1 MVSIGRVSRILL
13 RTMTPQYKAIKTILD
28 SNNRI
33 FDESQVFDESQA
45 RQILDQ
51 LLPYS
56 AFWDDCRDD
65 ISGYIYGQ
73 LIRTIATSYEA
84 LGFFEKAVQI
94 ANDGV
99 LKMEEDSD
107 YHQNEKIAVY
117 EILGRCYSQLGDKEK
132 AVSAIEKIPYYNSFQ
147 LNTHWPRESF
157 YSFRSVSEY
166 SLQDLRNN
174 TVSLSSVST
183 FNDPVDSSFFPWIDK
198 QLRENNTDNARKMYL
213 EAMKEAFGKYRAR
226 CFVATRPLPL
236 NWEMAKVPRESFEN
250 VAPYCNTLM
259 WAHYSNYHKG
269 FCVEYNIPSDV
280 TCVDVRTKR
289 VVAMRPINYVD
300 YMPYKQELSFE
311 EAFLTKSKR
320 WEYEHE
326 ARMIYFKQGDNSANP
341 IVSLGTDYEKSI
353 RAVYIGMRCH
363 KEHEAEILDIMRAHP
378 SIPVY
383 RMKVSN
389 DDIYSLERELI
400 AGDIRETASYFSP
413 KKKPCWFCLFLEKV
427 MKTIGCKES

>member
-1 MVSIGRVSRILL
+1 
-13 RTMTPQYKAIKTILD
+13 MTPEYKSIKNILD
-28 SNNRI
+28 ANKHI
-33 FDESQVFDESQA
+33 ADVSQA
-45 RQILDQ
+45 RQLLAQ

-56 AFWDDCRDD
+56 AHWDDCRD
-65 ISGYIYGQ
+65 IIAGNIYGQ
-73 LIRTIATSYEA
+73 LIWSIATSYEV
-84 LGFFEKAVQI
+84 LGDYENAVQI

-99 LKMEEDSD
+99 LKIEEDSD
-107 YHQNEKIAVY
+107 YNPKVKSAIY

-132 AVSAIEKIPYYNSFQ
+132 TVSAIEKMPYYDSFQ
-147 LNTHWPRESF
+147 LNTHWPNESF

-166 SLQDLRNN
+166 SLADLRNN

-198 QLRENNTDNARKMYL
+198 QLREKSTDNARKIYL

-236 NWEMAKVPRESFEN
+236 NWKEAKAPRESFEN
-250 VAPYCNTLM
+250 VPPYCNTLM

-280 TCVDVRTKR
+280 AGVDVRTKR
-289 VVAMRPINYVD
+289 VVAMRPINYVNN
-300 YMPYKQELSFE
+300 MPYKQDLTFE

-326 ARMIYFKQGDNSANP
+326 VRMIYFKQGDNSANP
-341 IVSLGTDYEKSI
+341 VVSLGTDYEKSI

-400 AGDIRETASYFSP
+400 AGNRRETVSYISP
-413 KKKPCWFCLFLEKV
+413 KKKQCWFCRFWEKV
-427 MKTIGCKES
+427 MTKIGCK

>member
-1 MVSIGRVSRILL
+1 
-13 RTMTPQYKAIKTILD
+13 MTPEYKAIKNILD
-28 SNNRI
+28 ANKHI
-33 FDESQVFDESQA
+33 ADVSQA
-45 RQILDQ
+45 RQLLDQ

-56 AFWDDCRDD
+56 AHWDDCRD
-65 ISGYIYGQ
+65 IIAGNIYGQ
-73 LIRTIATSYEA
+73 LIWSIATGYEV
-84 LGFFEKAVQI
+84 LGDYENAVQI
-94 ANDGV
+94 ANDGI
-99 LKMEEDSD
+99 LKIEEDSD
-107 YHQNEKIAVY
+107 YNPKVKSAIY

-132 AVSAIEKIPYYNSFQ
+132 AVSAIEKMPYYDSFQ
-147 LNTHWPRESF
+147 LNTHWPNESF

-166 SLQDLRNN
+166 SLADLRNN

-198 QLRENNTDNARKMYL
+198 QLREKSTDNARKIYL

-226 CFVATRPLPL
+226 CFVAARPVPL
-236 NWEMAKVPRESFEN
+236 DWKEAKAPREYFEDTP
-250 VAPYCNTLM
+250 PYCNTLM

-280 TCVDVRTKR
+280 AGVDVQAKR
-289 VVAMRPINYVD
+289 VVAMRPINYID
-300 YMPYKQELSFE
+300 NMPYKQELSFE

-326 ARMIYFKQGDNSANP
+326 VRMIYFKQGDNSANP
-341 IVSLGTDYEKSI
+341 VVSLGTDYEKSI

-400 AGDIRETASYFSP
+400 AGNRRETVSYISP
-413 KKKPCWFCLFLEKV
+413 KKKQCWFCRFWEKV
-427 MKTIGCKES
+427 MTKIGCK

>member
-1 MVSIGRVSRILL
+1 MIWS
-13 RTMTPQYKAIKTILD
+13 
-28 SNNRI
+28 
-33 FDESQVFDESQA
+33 
-45 RQILDQ
+45 
-51 LLPYS
+51 
-56 AFWDDCRDD
+56 
-65 ISGYIYGQ
+65 
-73 LIRTIATSYEA
+73 IATSYEV
-84 LGFFEKAVQI
+84 LGDYENAVQI

-99 LKMEEDSD
+99 LKIEEDSD
-107 YHQNEKIAVY
+107 YNPKVKSAIY

-132 AVSAIEKIPYYNSFQ
+132 TVSAIEKMPYYDSFQ
-147 LNTHWPRESF
+147 LNTHWPNESF

-166 SLQDLRNN
+166 SLADLRNN

-198 QLRENNTDNARKMYL
+198 QLREKSTDNARKIYL

-236 NWEMAKVPRESFEN
+236 NWKEAKAPRESFEN
-250 VAPYCNTLM
+250 VPPYCNTLM

-280 TCVDVRTKR
+280 AGVDVRTKR

-300 YMPYKQELSFE
+300 NMPYKQDLTFE

-326 ARMIYFKQGDNSANP
+326 VRMIYFKQGDNSANP
-341 IVSLGTDYEKSI
+341 VVSLGTDYEKNI

-363 KEHEAEILDIMRAHP
+363 KEHEAEILDIMRVHP

-400 AGDIRETASYFSP
+400 AGNRRETVSYISP
-413 KKKPCWFCLFLEKV
+413 KKKQCWFCRFWEKV
-427 MKTIGCKES
+427 MTKIGCK

>member
-1 MVSIGRVSRILL
+1 
-13 RTMTPQYKAIKTILD
+13 MTPEYKAIKNIID
-28 SNNRI
+28 SNKI
-33 FDESQVFDESQA
+33 ISDENQA
-45 RQILDQ
+45 RQILAQ

-56 AFWDDCRDD
+56 AHWDDCRDFR
-65 ISGYIYGQ
+65 SGYIYGQ
-73 LIRTIATSYEA
+73 LIWVVSHCYFLQGDYNDAVHIAS
-84 LGFFEKAVQI
+84 
-94 ANDGV
+94 DGMQK
-99 LKMEEDSD
+99 LEEDSD
-107 YHQNEKIAVY
+107 YRWSEGSSILDL
-117 EILGRCYSQLGDKEK
+117 LGRCYGKLGDREK
-132 AVSAIEKIPYYNSFQ
+132 AVKAIEKIPYYDTFR
-147 LNTHWPRESF
+147 LNTHWSNESF
-157 YSFRSVSEY
+157 YSFRSISEY
-166 SLQDLRNN
+166 SLADLRNN

-198 QLRENNTDNARKMYL
+198 QLREKSTDDARKIYL

-236 NWEMAKVPRESFEN
+236 NWKDAKAPRESFEN
-250 VAPYCNTLM
+250 VPPYCNTLM

-280 TCVDVRTKR
+280 AGVNVPTKR

-300 YMPYKQELSFE
+300 NLPYKQELSFE

-326 ARMIYFKQGDNSANP
+326 VRMIYFKQGDNSANP
-341 IVSLGTDYEKSI
+341 VVSLGTDYEKSI

-400 AGDIRETASYFSP
+400 AGNRRETVSYISP
-413 KKKPCWFCLFLEKV
+413 KKKQCWFCRFWEKV
-427 MKTIGCKES
+427 MTKIGCK

>member
-1 MVSIGRVSRILL
+1 
-13 RTMTPQYKAIKTILD
+13 MTPEYKAIKNILD
-28 SNNRI
+28 ANKHI
-33 FDESQVFDESQA
+33 ADVSQA
-45 RQILDQ
+45 RQLLAQ

-56 AFWDDCRDD
+56 AHWDDCRD
-65 ISGYIYGQ
+65 IIAGNIYGQ
-73 LIRTIATSYEA
+73 LIWSIATGYEV
-84 LGFFEKAVQI
+84 LGDYENAVQI
-94 ANDGV
+94 ANDGI
-99 LKMEEDSD
+99 LKIEEDSD
-107 YHQNEKIAVY
+107 YNPKVKSAIY

-132 AVSAIEKIPYYNSFQ
+132 AVSAIEKMPYYDPFQ
-147 LNTHWPRESF
+147 LNTHWPNESF

-198 QLRENNTDNARKMYL
+198 QLREKSTDDARKIYL

-236 NWEMAKVPRESFEN
+236 NWEEAKAPRESFEN
-250 VAPYCNTLM
+250 VPPYCNTLM

-280 TCVDVRTKR
+280 AGVDVRTKR

-300 YMPYKQELSFE
+300 NMPYKQELSFE

-326 ARMIYFKQGDNSANP
+326 VRMIYFKQGDNSANP
-341 IVSLGTDYEKSI
+341 VVSLGNDYEKSI

-400 AGDIRETASYFSP
+400 AGNIRETVSSIAP
-413 KKKPCWFCLFLEKV
+413 KKKQCWFCRCLKKV
-427 MKTIGCKES
+427 VKAIGCK

>member
-1 MVSIGRVSRILL
+1 
-13 RTMTPQYKAIKTILD
+13 MTPEYKSIKNILD
-28 SNNRI
+28 SNKHI
-33 FDESQVFDESQA
+33 ADVSQA
-45 RQILDQ
+45 RQLLAQ

-56 AFWDDCRDD
+56 AHWDDCRD
-65 ISGYIYGQ
+65 IIAGNIYGK
-73 LIRTIATSYEA
+73 LIWSIATSYEV
-84 LGFFEKAVQI
+84 LGDYENAVQI

-99 LKMEEDSD
+99 LKIEEDSD
-107 YHQNEKIAVY
+107 YNPKVKSAIY
-117 EILGRCYSQLGDKEK
+117 EILGRCYSQRGDKEK
-132 AVSAIEKIPYYNSFQ
+132 TVSVIEKMPYYDSFQ
-147 LNTHWPRESF
+147 LNTHWPNESF

-166 SLQDLRNN
+166 SLADLRNN

-198 QLRENNTDNARKMYL
+198 QLREKSTDNARKIYL

-236 NWEMAKVPRESFEN
+236 NWKEAKAPRESFEN
-250 VAPYCNTLM
+250 VPPYCNTLM

-280 TCVDVRTKR
+280 AGVDVRTKR

-300 YMPYKQELSFE
+300 NMPYKQDLTFE

-326 ARMIYFKQGDNSANP
+326 VRMIYFKQGDNSANP
-341 IVSLGTDYEKSI
+341 VVSLGTDYEKSI

-363 KEHEAEILDIMRAHP
+363 NEHEAEILDIMRAHP

-400 AGDIRETASYFSP
+400 AGNRRETVSYISP
-413 KKKPCWFCLFLEKV
+413 KKKQCWFCRFWEKV
-427 MKTIGCKES
+427 MTKIGCK

>member
-1 MVSIGRVSRILL
+1 
-13 RTMTPQYKAIKTILD
+13 MTPEYKAIKNILD
-28 SNNRI
+28 ANKHI
-33 FDESQVFDESQA
+33 ADVSQA
-45 RQILDQ
+45 RQLLAQ

-56 AFWDDCRDD
+56 AHWDDCRDM
-65 ISGYIYGQ
+65 IAGNIYGQ
-73 LIRTIATSYEA
+73 LIWSIATSYEV
-84 LGFFEKAVQI
+84 LGDYENAVQI
-94 ANDGV
+94 ANDGI
-99 LKMEEDSD
+99 LKIEEDSD
-107 YHQNEKIAVY
+107 YNPKVKSAIY

-132 AVSAIEKIPYYNSFQ
+132 AVSAIEKMPYYDPFQ
-147 LNTHWPRESF
+147 LNTHWPNESF

-198 QLRENNTDNARKMYL
+198 QLREKSTDDARKIYL

-236 NWEMAKVPRESFEN
+236 NWEEAKAPRESFEN
-250 VAPYCNTLM
+250 VPPYCNTLM

-280 TCVDVRTKR
+280 AGVDVRTKR

-300 YMPYKQELSFE
+300 NMPYKQELSFE

-326 ARMIYFKQGDNSANP
+326 VRMIYFKQGDNSANP
-341 IVSLGTDYEKSI
+341 VVSLGNDYEKSI

-389 DDIYSLERELI
+389 NDIYSLERELI
-400 AGDIRETASYFSP
+400 AGNIRETVSSIAP
-413 KKKPCWFCLFLEKV
+413 KKKQCWFCRCLKIV
-427 MKTIGCKES
+427 VKAIGCK

>member
-1 MVSIGRVSRILL
+1 
-13 RTMTPQYKAIKTILD
+13 MTPEYKSIKNILD
-28 SNNRI
+28 SNKHI
-33 FDESQVFDESQA
+33 ADVSQA
-45 RQILDQ
+45 RQLLAQ

-56 AFWDDCRDD
+56 AHWDDCRD
-65 ISGYIYGQ
+65 IIAGNIYGK
-73 LIRTIATSYEA
+73 LIWSIATSYEV
-84 LGFFEKAVQI
+84 LGDYENAVQI

-99 LKMEEDSD
+99 LKIEEDSD
-107 YHQNEKIAVY
+107 YNPKVKSAIY

-132 AVSAIEKIPYYNSFQ
+132 TVSAIEKMPYYDSFQ
-147 LNTHWPRESF
+147 LNTHWPNESF

-166 SLQDLRNN
+166 SLADLRNN

-198 QLRENNTDNARKMYL
+198 QLREKSTDNARKIYL

-236 NWEMAKVPRESFEN
+236 NWKEAKAPRESFEN
-250 VAPYCNTLM
+250 VPPYCNTLM

-280 TCVDVRTKR
+280 AGVDVRTKR

-300 YMPYKQELSFE
+300 NMPYKQDLTFE

-326 ARMIYFKQGDNSANP
+326 VRMIYFKQGDNSANP
-341 IVSLGTDYEKSI
+341 VVSLGTDYEKSI

-363 KEHEAEILDIMRAHP
+363 NEHEAEILDIMRAHP

-400 AGDIRETASYFSP
+400 AGNRRETVSYISP
-413 KKKPCWFCLFLEKV
+413 KKKQCWFCRFWEKV
-427 MKTIGCKES
+427 MTKIGCK

>member
-1 MVSIGRVSRILL
+1 
-13 RTMTPQYKAIKTILD
+13 MTPEYKAIKNILD
-28 SNNRI
+28 ANKHI
-33 FDESQVFDESQA
+33 ADVSQA
-45 RQILDQ
+45 RQLLAQ

-56 AFWDDCRDD
+56 AHWDDCRD
-65 ISGYIYGQ
+65 IIAGNIYGQ
-73 LIRTIATSYEA
+73 LIWSIATGYEV
-84 LGFFEKAVQI
+84 LGDYENAVQI
-94 ANDGV
+94 ANDGI
-99 LKMEEDSD
+99 LKIEEDSD
-107 YHQNEKIAVY
+107 YNPKVKSAIY

-132 AVSAIEKIPYYNSFQ
+132 AVSAIEKMPYYDPFQ
-147 LNTHWPRESF
+147 LNTHWPNESF

-183 FNDPVDSSFFPWIDK
+183 FNDPVDSSFFSWIDK
-198 QLRENNTDNARKMYL
+198 QLREKSTDDARKIYL
-213 EAMKEAFGKYRAR
+213 EAMKDAFGKYRAR

-236 NWEMAKVPRESFEN
+236 NWEEAKAPRESFEN
-250 VAPYCNTLM
+250 VPPYCNTLM

-280 TCVDVRTKR
+280 AGVDVRTKR

-300 YMPYKQELSFE
+300 NMPYKQELSFE

-326 ARMIYFKQGDNSANP
+326 VRMIYFKQGDNSANP
-341 IVSLGTDYEKSI
+341 VVSLGNDYEKSI

-400 AGDIRETASYFSP
+400 AGNIRETVSSIAP
-413 KKKPCWFCLFLEKV
+413 KKKQCWFCRCLKKV
-427 MKTIGCKES
+427 VKAIGCK

>member
-1 MVSIGRVSRILL
+1 
-13 RTMTPQYKAIKTILD
+13 MTPEYKAIKNILD
-28 SNNRI
+28 ANKHI
-33 FDESQVFDESQA
+33 ADVSQA
-45 RQILDQ
+45 RQLLAQ

-56 AFWDDCRDD
+56 AHWDDCRD
-65 ISGYIYGQ
+65 IIAGNIYGQ
-73 LIRTIATSYEA
+73 LIWSIATGYEV
-84 LGFFEKAVQI
+84 LGDYENAVQI
-94 ANDGV
+94 ANDGI
-99 LKMEEDSD
+99 LKIEEDSD
-107 YHQNEKIAVY
+107 YNPKVKSAIY

-132 AVSAIEKIPYYNSFQ
+132 AVSAIEKMPYYDPFQ
-147 LNTHWPRESF
+147 LNTHWPNESF

-198 QLRENNTDNARKMYL
+198 QLREKSTDDARKIYL

-236 NWEMAKVPRESFEN
+236 NWEEAKAPRESFEN
-250 VAPYCNTLM
+250 VPPYFNTLM

-280 TCVDVRTKR
+280 AGVDVRTKR

-300 YMPYKQELSFE
+300 NMPYKQELSFE

-326 ARMIYFKQGDNSANP
+326 VRMIYFKQGDNSANP
-341 IVSLGTDYEKSI
+341 VVSLGNDYEKSI

-400 AGDIRETASYFSP
+400 AGNIRETVSSIAP
-413 KKKPCWFCLFLEKV
+413 KKKQCWFCRCLKKV
-427 MKTIGCKES
+427 VKAIGCK

>member
-1 MVSIGRVSRILL
+1 MIL
-13 RTMTPQYKAIKTILD
+13 
-28 SNNRI
+28 
-33 FDESQVFDESQA
+33 
-45 RQILDQ
+45 
-51 LLPYS
+51 
-56 AFWDDCRDD
+56 
-65 ISGYIYGQ
+65 
-73 LIRTIATSYEA
+73 
-84 LGFFEKAVQI
+84 
-94 ANDGV
+94 
-99 LKMEEDSD
+99 
-107 YHQNEKIAVY
+107 
-117 EILGRCYSQLGDKEK
+117 
-132 AVSAIEKIPYYNSFQ
+132 FQ
-147 LNTHWPRESF
+147 LHTHWPNESF

-198 QLRENNTDNARKMYL
+198 QLREKSTDDARKIYL

-236 NWEMAKVPRESFEN
+236 NWEEAKAPRESFEN
-250 VAPYCNTLM
+250 VPPYCNTLM

-280 TCVDVRTKR
+280 AGVDVRTKR

-300 YMPYKQELSFE
+300 NMPYKQELSFE

-326 ARMIYFKQGDNSANP
+326 VRMIYFKQGDNSANP
-341 IVSLGTDYEKSI
+341 VVSLGNDYEKSI

-389 DDIYSLERELI
+389 NDIYSLERELI
-400 AGDIRETASYFSP
+400 AGNIRETVSSIVP
-413 KKKPCWFCLFLEKV
+413 KKKQCWFCRCLKIV
-427 MKTIGCKES
+427 VKAIGCK

>member
-1 MVSIGRVSRILL
+1 
-13 RTMTPQYKAIKTILD
+13 MTPEYIYIKNILD
-28 SNNRI
+28 ANKLIADVN
-33 FDESQVFDESQA
+33 QA
-45 RQILDQ
+45 RQLLAQ

-56 AFWDDCRDD
+56 AYWDDCRDD
-65 ISGYIYGQ
+65 IAGYIFGQ
-73 LIRTIATSYEA
+73 LIWAIATSYEV
-84 LGFFEKAVQI
+84 LGDYENAVQI
-94 ANDGV
+94 ASDGI
-99 LKMEEDSD
+99 LKMEADSD
-107 YHQNEKIAVY
+107 YYWNEKSTIY
-117 EILGRCYSQLGDKEK
+117 EILGQCYSQLGDKEK
-132 AVSAIEKIPYYNSFQ
+132 TVSAIEKMPYYDSFQ
-147 LNTHWPRESF
+147 LNTHWPNESF

-166 SLQDLRNN
+166 SLADLRNN

-198 QLRENNTDNARKMYL
+198 QLREKSTDDARKIYL

-226 CFVATRPLPL
+226 CFVATQPLPL
-236 NWEMAKVPRESFEN
+236 NWKEAKAPRESFEN
-250 VAPYCNTLM
+250 VPPYCNTLM

-280 TCVDVRTKR
+280 AGVDVRTKR

-300 YMPYKQELSFE
+300 NMPYKQDLTFE

-326 ARMIYFKQGDNSANP
+326 VRMIYFKQGDNSANP
-341 IVSLGTDYEKSI
+341 VVSLGTDYEKSI

-400 AGDIRETASYFSP
+400 AGNRRETVSYISP
-413 KKKPCWFCLFLEKV
+413 KKKQCWFCRFWEKV
-427 MKTIGCKES
+427 MTKIGCK

>member
-1 MVSIGRVSRILL
+1 
-13 RTMTPQYKAIKTILD
+13 MTPEYKSIKNILD
-28 SNNRI
+28 ANKHI
-33 FDESQVFDESQA
+33 ADVSQA
-45 RQILDQ
+45 RQLLAQ

-56 AFWDDCRDD
+56 AHWDDCRD
-65 ISGYIYGQ
+65 IIAGNIYGR
-73 LIRTIATSYEA
+73 LIWSIATSYEV
-84 LGFFEKAVQI
+84 LGDYENAVQI
-94 ANDGV
+94 ANDGI
-99 LKMEEDSD
+99 LKIEEDS
-107 YHQNEKIAVY
+107 YYNPKVKSAIY
-117 EILGRCYSQLGDKEK
+117 EIIGWCYSQLGDKEK
-132 AVSAIEKIPYYNSFQ
+132 TVSAIEKMPYYDSFQ
-147 LNTHWPRESF
+147 LNTHWPNESF

-166 SLQDLRNN
+166 SLADLRNN
-174 TVSLSSVST
+174 TVSLSSMST

-198 QLRENNTDNARKMYL
+198 QLREKSTDDARKIYL

-226 CFVATRPLPL
+226 CFVATRPLSL
-236 NWEMAKVPRESFEN
+236 NWKEAKAPRESFEN
-250 VAPYCNTLM
+250 VPPYCNTLM

-280 TCVDVRTKR
+280 AGVDVRTKR

-300 YMPYKQELSFE
+300 NMPYKQDLTFE

-326 ARMIYFKQGDNSANP
+326 VRMIYFKQGDNSANP
-341 IVSLGTDYEKSI
+341 VVSLGTDYEKSI

-363 KEHEAEILDIMRAHP
+363 KEHEAEILDIMMAHP

-400 AGDIRETASYFSP
+400 A
-413 KKKPCWFCLFLEKV
+413 
-427 MKTIGCKES
+427 

>member
-1 MVSIGRVSRILL
+1 
-13 RTMTPQYKAIKTILD
+13 MTPEYKSIKNILD
-28 SNNRI
+28 ANKHI
-33 FDESQVFDESQA
+33 ADVSQA
-45 RQILDQ
+45 RQLLAQ

-56 AFWDDCRDD
+56 AHRDDCRD
-65 ISGYIYGQ
+65 IIAGNIYGR
-73 LIRTIATSYEA
+73 LIWSIATSYEV
-84 LGFFEKAVQI
+84 LGDYENAVQI
-94 ANDGV
+94 ANDGI
-99 LKMEEDSD
+99 LKIEEDSD
-107 YHQNEKIAVY
+107 YNPKVKSAIY
-117 EILGRCYSQLGDKEK
+117 EIIGRCYSQLGDKEK
-132 AVSAIEKIPYYNSFQ
+132 TVSAIEKMPYYDSFQ
-147 LNTHWPRESF
+147 LNTRWPNESF

-166 SLQDLRNN
+166 SLADLRNN

-198 QLRENNTDNARKMYL
+198 QLREKSTDDARKIYL

-236 NWEMAKVPRESFEN
+236 NWKEAKAPRESFEN
-250 VAPYCNTLM
+250 VPPYCNTLM

-280 TCVDVRTKR
+280 AGVDARTKR

-300 YMPYKQELSFE
+300 NMPYKQDLTFE

-326 ARMIYFKQGDNSANP
+326 VRMIYFKQGDNSANP
-341 IVSLGTDYEKSI
+341 VVSLGTDYEKSI

-400 AGDIRETASYFSP
+400 AGNRRETVSYISP
-413 KKKPCWFCLFLEKV
+413 KKKQCWFCRFWEKV
-427 MKTIGCKES
+427 MTKIGCK

>member
-1 MVSIGRVSRILL
+1 
-13 RTMTPQYKAIKTILD
+13 MTPEYKSIKNILD
-28 SNNRI
+28 ANKLVA
-33 FDESQVFDESQA
+33 DENQA
-45 RQILDQ
+45 RQLLAQ

-56 AFWDDCRDD
+56 AHWDDCRDD
-65 ISGYIYGQ
+65 IAGYIYGQ
-73 LIRTIATSYEA
+73 LIWAIATSYEV
-84 LGFFEKAVQI
+84 LGDYENAVQI
-94 ANDGV
+94 ASDGI
-99 LKMEEDSD
+99 LKMEADSD
-107 YHQNEKIAVY
+107 YHWNEKSTIY

-132 AVSAIEKIPYYNSFQ
+132 AVSAIEKMPYYDPFQ
-147 LNTHWPRESF
+147 LNTHWPNESF

-166 SLQDLRNN
+166 SLADLRNN

-198 QLRENNTDNARKMYL
+198 QLREKSADDARKIYL

-236 NWEMAKVPRESFEN
+236 NWKEAKAPRESFEN
-250 VAPYCNTLM
+250 VPPYCNTLM

-280 TCVDVRTKR
+280 AGVDVRTKR

-300 YMPYKQELSFE
+300 NMPYKQELSFE

-326 ARMIYFKQGDNSANP
+326 VRMIYFKQGDNSANP
-341 IVSLGTDYEKSI
+341 VVSLGTDYEKSI

-400 AGDIRETASYFSP
+400 AGNIRETVSYISP
-413 KKKPCWFCLFLEKV
+413 KKKQCWFCRFLEKV
-427 MKTIGCKES
+427 MKIIGCK

>member
-1 MVSIGRVSRILL
+1 
-13 RTMTPQYKAIKTILD
+13 MTPEYKSIKNILD
-28 SNNRI
+28 ANKHI
-33 FDESQVFDESQA
+33 ADVSQA
-45 RQILDQ
+45 RQLLAQ

-56 AFWDDCRDD
+56 AHWDDCRD
-65 ISGYIYGQ
+65 IIAGNIYGR
-73 LIRTIATSYEA
+73 LIWSIATSYEV
-84 LGFFEKAVQI
+84 LGDYENAVQI
-94 ANDGV
+94 ANDGI
-99 LKMEEDSD
+99 LKIEEDSD
-107 YHQNEKIAVY
+107 YNPKVKSAIY
-117 EILGRCYSQLGDKEK
+117 EIIGRCYSQLGDKEK
-132 AVSAIEKIPYYNSFQ
+132 TVSAIEKMPYYDSFQ
-147 LNTHWPRESF
+147 LNTHWSNESF

-166 SLQDLRNN
+166 SLADLRNN

-198 QLRENNTDNARKMYL
+198 QLREKSTDDARKIYL

-236 NWEMAKVPRESFEN
+236 NWKEAKAPRESFEN
-250 VAPYCNTLM
+250 VPPYCNTLM

-280 TCVDVRTKR
+280 AGVDVRTKR

-300 YMPYKQELSFE
+300 NMPYKQDLTFE

-326 ARMIYFKQGDNSANP
+326 VRMIYFKQGDNSANP
-341 IVSLGTDYEKSI
+341 VVSLGTDYEKSI

-400 AGDIRETASYFSP
+400 AGNRRETVSYISP
-413 KKKPCWFCLFLEKV
+413 KKKQCWFCRFWEKV
-427 MKTIGCKES
+427 MTKIGCK